1 MNDALFS
8 DDDIIHSYSRKEAI
22 EDGFQV
28 DANIGDLAEV
38 SKQHFKWPVFMS
50 RRVFDLMEKAVNNPH
65 WANDYKGVWHDILWM
80 SKTRY
85 REIDEGTREF
95 QVIIRGAGK
104 RSIYTMV
111 TDVFPM
117 DIDDAQPV
125 IYISLKG
132 ED

>member
-1 MNDALFS
+1 MDSFFS
-8 DDDIIHSYSRKEAI
+8 EDDIIHSYSRKEAV

-38 SKQHFKWPVFMS
+38 TKQHFKWPVYMS
-50 RRVFDLMEKAVNNPH
+50 RHVFDLMEKAVNNPR
-65 WANDYKGVWHDILWM
+65 WGNDYKGVWHDILTM
-80 SKTRY
+80 SNARY
-85 REIDEGTREF
+85 REINKGTREF
-95 QVIIRGAGK
+95 QVIIRGAGH
-104 RSIYTMV
+104 RQIYTMV
-111 TDVFPM
+111 AQVVPM